1 MQFFV
6 RNLNGKTITVEAN
19 PSDPLKKIKLQ
30 IQQKEHVPVE
40 EQIISYQSRELKND
54 NSSIANLNLLPNS
67 TLQLSLSLRG
77 GGAYDRTD
85 PKLVQL
91 AKNYIWIQLICRK
104 CYARVSEK
112 SKNCRKCGSSDLRKR
127 SLMLSKPL

>member
-91 AKNYIWIQLICRK
+91 AKNYIWIQLICRQ
-104 CYARVSEK
+104 
-112 SKNCRKCGSSDLRKR
+112 LF
-127 SLMLSKPL
+127 

>member
-6 RNLNGKTITVEAN
+6 RNLNGKTITVEAS
-19 PSDPLKKIKLQ
+19 PSDPLKRIKLQ
-30 IQQKEHVPVE
+30 IQQKEHISIE
-40 EQIISYQSRELKND
+40 EQIISYRSRELKND
-54 NSSIANLNLLPNS
+54 SIANLGLEPNS

-112 SKNCRKCGSSDLRKR
+112 AKNCRKCGSSDLRKR

>member
-6 RNLNGKTITVEAN
+6 RNLNGKTITVEAS
-19 PSDPLKKIKLQ
+19 PSDALKKIKLQ

-54 NSSIANLNLLPNS
+54 NASIANLNLLPNS
-67 TLQLSLSLRG
+67 TLQLSLLLRG

-85 PKLVQL
+85 PKLEMLCSCIRKIEKLPEMWIVRL
-91 AKNYIWIQLICRK
+91 TEKKFDAIKTSVNNYR
-104 CYARVSEK
+104 Y
-112 SKNCRKCGSSDLRKR
+112 
-127 SLMLSKPL
+127 M